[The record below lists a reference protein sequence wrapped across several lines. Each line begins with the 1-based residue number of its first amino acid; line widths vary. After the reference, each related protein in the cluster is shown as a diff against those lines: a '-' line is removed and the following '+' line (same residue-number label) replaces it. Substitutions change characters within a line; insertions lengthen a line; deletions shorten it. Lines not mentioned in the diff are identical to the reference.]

1 VAKKSHLPLHSN
13 KEIMKKYGYVIIA
26 LCLGLFAACGGR
38 NKAAEQKK
46 QQEDLA
52 KEVIAVHDEVMPKMG
67 ELMSLKKNVRQTS
80 DSITV
85 KATEGFEQKVGEA
98 AEIITALEAAD
109 KGMMDWM
116 HSYNGGQGLYEHDA
130 IMEYLGA
137 EKVKITKVK
146 EDMLSAMDRAKAFLE
161 ANP

>member
-1 VAKKSHLPLHSN
+1 
-13 KEIMKKYGYVIIA
+13 MKKYGYVIIA
-26 LCLGLFAACGGR
+26 LCLGLFAACGGG

-52 KEVIAVHDEVMPKMG
+52 KEVIAVHDEVMPKMS